1 MIPEITEMLCESMQ
15 CTCKK
20 ENDLLVSYT
29 QCTPLAALDCQ
40 MLMSINYAENL
51 HSNGMKGV

>member
-1 MIPEITEMLCESMQ
+1 MIQEITEMLCESMQ

-20 ENDLLVSYT
+20 ENDKLVSY
-29 QCTPLAALDCQ
+29 TPLAALDCQ